1 MYSRKILLVSESYDK
16 STENVIDWLT
26 YFKANFERKNINHD
40 FTNLCLKIDNKTTK
54 TTLQNNV
61 VWYRRGYLSVIPTEL
76 LNSPWITYLKKEQLP
91 FLEAIEFL
99 IDKRIGSYYLELNNN
114 KLINLQFAKQV
125 GLKIPNTI
133 VTNNKVDLLEFVEAD
148 KKYITKSLVI
158 APLIENEK
166 FYFSGSGTIELDFTN
181 LDEIFAPSLVQEYI
195 EKDIEIRTFF
205 VENEYYS
212 MAIFSQYDN
221 KTAIDYRN
229 YNVEKPNRN
238 VPFELPNE
246 ILLKLK
252 KFAKKINCTTGSID
266 LILNKDSEF
275 IFLEINPMGQYHWLS
290 ENCNYYIDKKI
301 AEKLI
306 EKSNEY

>member
-1 MYSRKILLVSESYDK
+1 LSLAKKVGFRIPDTLITNKKEEVLSFFNSKQKGI
-16 STENVIDWLT
+16 IA
-26 YFKANFERKNINHD
+26 KAVGVGIPIKNIDGYHYYQIV
-40 FTNLCLKIDNKTTK
+40 FTKKLTINI
-54 TTLQNNV
+54 
-61 VWYRRGYLSVIPTEL
+61 LSE
-76 LNSPWITYLKKEQLP
+76 
-91 FLEAIEFL
+91 
-99 IDKRIGSYYLELNNN
+99 
-114 KLINLQFAKQV
+114 
-125 GLKIPNTI
+125 
-133 VTNNKVDLLEFVEAD
+133 
-148 KKYITKSLVI
+148 
-158 APLIENEK
+158 
-166 FYFSGSGTIELDFTN
+166 N
-181 LDEIFAPSLVQEYI
+181 LDSIRFCPSIFQEYI

-205 VENEYYS
+205 VDNEYYS
-212 MAIFSQYDN
+212 MAIFSQNDN

-301 AEKLI
+301 AEILI